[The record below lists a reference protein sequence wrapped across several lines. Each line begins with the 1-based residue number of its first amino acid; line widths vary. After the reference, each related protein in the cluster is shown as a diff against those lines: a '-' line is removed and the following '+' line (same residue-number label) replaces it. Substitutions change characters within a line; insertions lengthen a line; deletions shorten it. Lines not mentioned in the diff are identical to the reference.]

1 MPDQARDIYR
11 VYGSKNPQ
19 ELENQLNMLLARL
32 ADRLDRMEGL
42 KGNPRFYKTTFDLP
56 SAAMSTGQVLR
67 ATGGEQAEVSNLDV
81 AEVVNAAPTINSGSS
96 AQIDLERSLISLID
110 AENDTVV
117 HQFPTQWLEYN
128 CEVFMFTTNENFE
141 DLAWSVNGDVSGP
154 AVATNSNIVEF
165 DGTSGQAIKDSGLS
179 HASVLAA
186 INHTT
191 ATTIEGAML
200 VQIRDF
206 NDVIIHEV
214 PLEWFALNGEIFAIE

>member
-56 SAAMSTGQVLR
+56 GAAMSTGQVLR
-67 ATGGEQAEVSNLDV
+67 ATGPEQTEVSALDV
-81 AEVVNAAPTINSGSS
+81 AEVVNAAPTINSGNS
-96 AQIDLERSLISLID
+96 AQLDLERSLISLID

-128 CEVFMFTTNENFE
+128 CEVFMFTTYENFE
-141 DLAWSVNGDVSGP
+141 DLAWSLGGDIVGP
-154 AVATNSNIVEF
+154 ASAVDSNMVEF
-165 DGTSGQAIKDSGLS
+165 DGTSGRVIKDGGLS
-179 HASVLAA
+179 HAAVLAA
-186 INHTT
+186 INHTS
-191 ATTIEGAML
+191 ATNIEGAML

-206 NDVIIHEV
+206 NDEIIHEV
-214 PLEWFALNGEIFAIE
+214 PLEWFALNGEVFAIE